1 MIIHNIT
8 YCVDRSLAP
17 VFLEWVRAVCIP
29 RAEAA
34 GLEVQALARVMASAD
49 PSADS
54 YALQLLARGLSDV
67 KRWTTCD
74 EADLLADMT
83 ARWGQ
88 RAVAFTTNLQ
98 VL

>member
-8 YCVDRSLAP
+8 YCVDKSLAP
-17 VFLEWVRAVCIP
+17 VFLEWVRAIVIP
-29 RAEAA
+29 RAEAE

-49 PSADS
+49 PQADS
-54 YALQLLARGLSDV
+54 YALQLLAQGLSDV
-67 KRWTTCD
+67 KRWTHGL
-74 EADLLADMT
+74 EAELNAEIA

-88 RAVAFTTNLQ
+88 RVVSFATNLQ